1 MLYFKLKTG
10 INQNQMLKIK
20 FPGNLAAFYVFMESQ
35 CKDKTAMLTS
45 FAYFEKH
52 MAYMFQLDNGD
63 EFMAIEKKQ
72 CK

>member
-10 INQNQMLKIK
+10 TNQDQMSKLQ
-20 FPGNLAAFYVFMESQ
+20 FQGNLATFYVFMESQ
-35 CKDKTAMLTS
+35 CKDKTAMLTT

-52 MAYMFQLDNGD
+52 MIYMFELDNGD
-63 EFMAIEKKQ
+63 EYMAIEKKQ